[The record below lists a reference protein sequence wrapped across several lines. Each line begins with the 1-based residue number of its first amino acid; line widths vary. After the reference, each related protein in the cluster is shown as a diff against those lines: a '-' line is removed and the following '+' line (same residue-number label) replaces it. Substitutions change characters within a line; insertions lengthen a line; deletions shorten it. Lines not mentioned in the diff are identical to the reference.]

1 MFWVLS
7 FLVVPWL
14 ARAAVVD
21 KKRLPDVHCHCYR
34 PSRSHYRSLYSKRS
48 VCRIDCLKVRLK
60 QATGLP
66 TIKIAKTTT
75 MQIVY
80 SSRAGSQQRSRLL
93 IFREPAFRPSFPFS
107 PQLNRT
113 DARHGQILHKPLNS
127 PSCPYRASPY
137 TTPSLATSN
146 HGRPRIR
153 AAAKAVHGFQC

>member
-93 IFREPAFRPSFPFS
+93 IFWLPVFRS
-107 PQLNRT
+107 PG
-113 DARHGQILHKPLNS
+113 RHGQILHKPLNS